1 MIQDDNVV
9 EIRTEDLSTGLTVGQ
24 TSWSGRNKDTLFK
37 ILNPEV
43 YTIAIT
49 QPCTLYQP
57 WNQLSTHL

>member
-43 YTIAIT
+43 YTIVIT
-49 QPCTLYQP
+49 QPCNYYQ
-57 WNQLSTHL
+57 L